1 MSNYSS
7 NNKRLAKNTLM
18 LYGRMLVMM
27 VVTLYT
33 SRVVLNALGIED
45 YGIYNL
51 VGGVVSLFSAFS
63 TTLNVAINRFITYE
77 LGTGDKEKLK
87 KVFSTS
93 ISIQLLVIGLFIFI
107 AETLGLWY
115 LNHKMVIPPER
126 LIAANWCFQFSI
138 LTFAIGLLSVPYNST
153 IIAHERMSAFAYFA
167 IIESVG
173 KLIIAWGIMVSCFD
187 KLIVY
192 SLSMALFALTI
203 RAIYAYYCKHHFEE
217 CTYHFVY
224 EPNLMKQMF
233 SFVGWAFIGVSS
245 WALQTYG
252 SVIIINLFF
261 GPLVNAA
268 YAIATQVQSAIS
280 SFSNNFMMA
289 LNPQITKAYAADNK
303 EYMFKLMFQGARF
316 SAYIMLFLAMP
327 VLLNTHYVL
336 MIWLKQAPDH
346 TVLFVQLTIIYAMLG
361 CLSNTLNMA
370 QIAYGKI
377 RNYQLVV
384 SPICLLTI
392 PVTYFL
398 YNSGFKPET
407 IVVVSIIISQVSL
420 IASLVM
426 LRRMIGISI
435 SQYLRKVY
443 LNVISVIG
451 ISSVLPLLLSSILD
465 ESAVSFALTTFM
477 SVLCVSLTTLYVGC
491 NENERGVI
499 FKNIRYYA
507 HYYFLTYKL

>member
-1 MSNYSS
+1 MSDYSS
-7 NNKRLAKNTLM
+7 NNKRLVKNTLM

-27 VVTLYT
+27 VITLYT
-33 SRVVLNALGIED
+33 SRVVLNALGVED

-51 VGGVVSLFSAFS
+51 VGGVVSIFSAVS
-63 TTLNVAINRFITYE
+63 STLNVAINRFITYE
-77 LGTGDKEKLK
+77 LGTGDIEKLK

-93 ISIQLLVIGLFIFI
+93 ISIQLIVIAIFLLL

-115 LNHKMVIPPER
+115 LNHKMVIAPER
-126 LIAANWCFQFSI
+126 MIAANWCFQFSI
-138 LTFAIGLLSVPYNST
+138 LTFSIGLVSVPYNSA
-153 IIAHERMSAFAYFA
+153 IIAHERMSAFAYIT
-167 IIESVG
+167 IIESIG
-173 KLIIAWGIMVSCFD
+173 KLMIAWGIMVSSYD

-192 SLSMALFALTI
+192 SLFMALFAILI

-217 CTYHFVY
+217 CTYRFVY
-224 EPNLMKQMF
+224 EPDLMKQMF

-268 YAIATQVQSAIS
+268 YAIATQVQNAIS

-303 EYMFKLMFQGARF
+303 EYMIKLMFQGARF

-346 TVLFVQLTIIYAMLG
+346 TVLFVQLSIIYAMLC
-361 CLSNTLNMA
+361 CLSSTLNMA

-392 PVTYFL
+392 PVTYIL

-420 IASLVM
+420 IASLIM

-435 SQYLRKVY
+435 SQYLKKVY
-443 LNVISVIG
+443 LNVICVLL
-451 ISSVLPLLLSSILD
+451 ISSALPFYLSTLLD
-465 ESAVSFALTTFM
+465 ESLKHFVLLTLISEICSFMT
-477 SVLCVSLTTLYVGC
+477 VLYVGC
-491 NENERGVI
+491 KEKERRLIYDKVI
-499 FKNIRYYA
+499 SKSKAF
-507 HYYFLTYKL
+507 FS